1 MESNYNN
8 RDFEQFVKQNAD
20 QYRMF
25 PSEKVW
31 KGIDNALHTR
41 RKWYGL
47 GLAILLLLTGAGVTW
62 VMISTPVD
70 KSQTT
75 FSQTLGESSTTE
87 IAKQS
92 APAPVR
98 QKKATPVKNLNG
110 PLVFNAQTA
119 TPSNDNNNDRTISL
133 LQPAPDN
140 TFGDNLATT
149 ETPVSDRLETG
160 AALLITTITPGISSK
175 PVQSE
180 RTRTTVVN
188 NPVTSLYV
196 PVTVAGKPSIPAFV
210 TNTVGTNKPEIKETK
225 QTAYN
230 NPVSALAIE
239 NVINSHKRAV
249 EKKKVTVQFYLAPT
263 VSYRVLS
270 ENKEFLRSAAS
281 SGSVPNFAAYN
292 DVKNVVTHK
301 PDVGLEMGFA
311 ARYPLTSRLTV
322 KAGIQLNMS
331 RYDIRAFSHSNEVAT
346 IALDEGSGNSI
357 STVTRYRNFNGFRTN
372 WLQNLYYSA
381 SAPVGVEWKL
391 MGNPKKTFLGIAA
404 TIQPTYILS
413 DRAYLLSTDYKNY
426 AEVPSLIRRW
436 NMNSSF
442 ETFVGYTTNRM
453 KWQIGP
459 QIRYQIRSSFK
470 NQYPVKE
477 NLIDFGI
484 KVGVTFLKK

>member
-1 MESNYNN
+1 MESNYHN

-41 RKWYGL
+41 RRWYGL

-70 KSQTT
+70 KSQTA
-75 FSQTLGESSTTE
+75 FSQTLGASTTSE

-92 APAPVR
+92 ITPQQQPN
-98 QKKATPVKNLNG
+98 KAVPVKNLNG
-110 PLVFNAQTA
+110 PLVFRAA
-119 TPSNDNNNDRTISL
+119 TETNNTDRTGSL
-133 LQPAPDN
+133 LQPVPQNDFSDITSTIPAASETAEPGGI
-140 TFGDNLATT
+140 FFATT
-149 ETPVSDRLETG
+149 
-160 AALLITTITPGISSK
+160 TPGVSSR

-180 RTRTTVVN
+180 RTRTTTVN
-188 NPVTSLYV
+188 NPVVSHHI
-196 PVTVAGKPSIPAFV
+196 PVAVATRPAMPALT
-210 TNTVGTNKPEIKETK
+210 TNTVNNNKPEIKEPRNVYANDLISPLT
-225 QTAYN
+225 
-230 NPVSALAIE
+230 IE
-239 NVINSHKRAV
+239 SVINSYKRPAQ
-249 EKKKVTVQFYLAPT
+249 KKRITVQFYVAPT

-270 ENKEFLRSAAS
+270 ENKAFLRSAAS

-301 PDVGLEMGFA
+301 PDVGLELGLA

-322 KAGIQLNMS
+322 KAGVQFNFS
-331 RYDIRAFSHSNEVAT
+331 RYGIRAYSHSNEVAT

-357 STVTRYRNFNGFRTN
+357 STVTKYRNFNGFRTN

-381 SAPVGVEWKL
+381 SVPVGVEWKL
-391 MGNPKKTFLGIAA
+391 IGDPRKTYFGIGASV
-404 TIQPTYILS
+404 QPTYIFS

-426 AEVPSLIRRW
+426 AEVPSLIRRG
-436 NMNSSF
+436 NMNTSF
-442 ETFVGYTTNRM
+442 ETFVGYTTKNV

-459 QIRYQIRSSFK
+459 QIRYQVRSSFK

-484 KVGVTFLKK
+484 KVGATFLKR

>member
-1 MESNYNN
+1 MESNYHN

-41 RKWYGL
+41 RRWYGL

-75 FSQTLGESSTTE
+75 FSQTIGESSAVE
-87 IAKQS
+87 LARQS
-92 APAPVR
+92 ATPQQQP
-98 QKKATPVKNLNG
+98 KKAAPVKNLNG
-110 PLVFNAQTA
+110 PLVFN
-119 TPSNDNNNDRTISL
+119 TPAETTTDDNYNNRNVSL
-133 LQPAPDN
+133 LQPVQDN
-140 TFGDNLATT
+140 SLGNNLIAD
-149 ETPVSDRLETG
+149 ETSADASETG
-160 AALLITTITPGISSK
+160 GAIVISMTPGISSK

-180 RTRTTVVN
+180 RTRTTTVN
-188 NPVTSLYV
+188 NPVSSLNI
-196 PVTVAGKPSIPAFV
+196 PVDVASKPAIPSFV
-210 TNTVGTNKPEIKETK
+210 TNTVTTNKPEVKETK
-225 QTAYN
+225 EIAYSN
-230 NPVSALAIE
+230 LLSPWTIE
-239 NVINSHKRAV
+239 SVINSYRRPV
-249 EKKKVTVQFYLAPT
+249 EKRKVTVQFYIAPT

-301 PDVGLEMGFA
+301 PDIGLEMGLA
-311 ARYPLTSRLTV
+311 ARYPLTPRLTV
-322 KAGIQLNMS
+322 KAGLQLNLS
-331 RYDIRAFSHSNEVAT
+331 RYDIRAYSHSNEVAT

-381 SAPVGVEWKL
+381 SAPVGAEWKL
-391 MGNPKKTFLGIAA
+391 IGNPRKTFLGIAA
-404 TIQPTYILS
+404 TFQPTYTFS
-413 DRAYLLSTDYKNY
+413 DRAFLLSTDYKNY

-436 NMNSSF
+436 NMNTSF